1 MKKLLLTLLLILTIG
16 AVSVRAEE
24 TVLYTCLFG
33 DGHTSDKIGSYT
45 QTWTATTD
53 NNKFTIVNFNNN
65 NIGWNYIKCGSKS
78 GASVASIT
86 TAFAAPEP
94 ITKVAVTIDA
104 ITANKINSITLQTSA
119 DNKTWTDVNTYT
131 KDKGV
136 QTVTLP
142 NPQPNLYYRIKF
154 NCQKATSNGTVQV
167 SKVEY
172 YGDGG
177 LNEPNLSFG
186 ETTSYKVALGS
197 EFTAPILNKPEG
209 LNVTYSSSE
218 EKVATV
224 DTETGAVTIKG
235 LGVTEIKAT
244 SKETTEYYAGSA
256 SYTIIVFDPNAK
268 EDDLNAEVLGLKGNG
283 YDTYTHS
290 SIFADY
296 STVALNNEGIQWTTS
311 NASNGNKVGII
322 GNSKRYR
329 AVSVTVEFNS
339 IDKYNKL
346 NVYGATSPYE
356 SSEVLKDKTA
366 IGTIDG
372 TANKTVTY
380 TFPSDSKYTSFGLR
394 PNVTNAVKIT
404 SIKVKWSALPTAT
417 PVFTENLPGVYE
429 EIIDIY
435 IECPD
440 KDAKI
445 YYTLDGSTPTTE
457 SELYEDYI
465 IIEESA
471 TVKAI
476 ALLDGFPA
484 SEVLEGKYIINP
496 AGTELEEN
504 QVLVDFTNPAS
515 LYKFEGN
522 QVVPFTAETGADLSG
537 VELAHPYSHVTVT
550 PSAGSYNGHVKAH
563 SGATLV
569 FKAYN
574 KNKITK
580 IEINGE
586 NLHNLSFASHVIGDP
601 VENTVNA
608 AAETSNLTGDSA
620 KQTYE
625 PGNDAGASSVVL
637 TANDAANIHN
647 VKVTTKAGQS
657 TGVDEIF
664 TEDADAPARY
674 FNLQGVEVN
683 PENLPAGL
691 YIIKQGSK
699 TFKAIVK

>member
-33 DGHTSDKIGSYT
+33 SNYNSKGQSSYKNS
-45 QTWTATTD
+45 WTTH
-53 NNKFTIVNFNNN
+53 NKDANGETYNFNIENFNNN
-65 NIGWNYIKCGSKS
+65 NNGWNYVKCGFKD
-78 GASVASIT
+78 AELTASIA
-86 TAFAAPEP
+86 TAFAAPQP
-94 ITKVAVTIDA
+94 ITKVVVTIDA
-104 ITANKINSITLQTSA
+104 ITKSNVNSIILYTSE
-119 DNKTWTDVNTYT
+119 DNTNWSPAGTYNMAT
-131 KDKGV
+131 GA
-136 QTVTLP
+136 QTVELAVP
-142 NPQPNLYYRIKF
+142 AANLYYKVAF
-154 NCQKATSNGTVQV
+154 NCKAVKAVATI
-167 SKVEY
+167 SKVEF
-172 YGDGG
+172 YGDVVV
-177 LNEPNLSFG
+177 LDDANLSFG
-186 ETTSYKVALGS
+186 ETASYRVAIGS
-197 EFTAPILNKPEG
+197 EFKAPALVNPNN
-209 LNVTYSSSE
+209 LTVNYSSSD

-224 DTETGAVTIKG
+224 DAATGEVTING
-235 LGVTEIKAT
+235 PGVAVITAKSEPTDKF
-244 SKETTEYYAGSA
+244 YAGFA
-256 SYTIIVFDPNAK
+256 SYTINVYDPNSPEAK
-268 EDDLNAEVLGLKGNG
+268 IDFSVFYVEYSATELNKVWTATDGSGYTFNTTFSSENSKVDNYAYVASNQLRLYDSSKNIIDVEAPEHFAIKSINFSVDNSSKYGHPLING
-283 YDTYTHS
+283 E
-290 SIFADY
+290 A
-296 STVALNNEGIQWTTS
+296 TTG
-311 NASNGNKVGII
+311 SNGNYSYEFKTPETAFQLRP
-322 GNSKRYR
+322 GNSKQNRI
-329 AVSVTVEFNS
+329 NS
-339 IDKYNKL
+339 I
-346 NVYGATSPYE
+346 
-356 SSEVLKDKTA
+356 
-366 IGTIDG
+366 
-372 TANKTVTY
+372 
-380 TFPSDSKYTSFGLR
+380 TFTLSK
-394 PNVTNAVKIT
+394 
-404 SIKVKWSALPTAT
+404 LPTAT

-429 EIIDIY
+429 EIIHIY

-445 YYTLDGSTPTTE
+445 YYTLDGSTPTTD
-457 SELYEDYI
+457 SELLEDYI
-465 IIEESA
+465 IIDQSA

-476 ALLDGFPA
+476 AVLDGFPA

>member
-33 DGHTSDKIGSYT
+33 EKYNSAKQ
-45 QTWTATTD
+45 QTYKNSWTTH
-53 NNKFTIVNFNNN
+53 NKGANGKTYNFNIENFNNN
-65 NIGWNYIKCGSKS
+65 QNGWEYVKCGYSS
-78 GASVASIT
+78 NALTASIA
-86 TAFAAPEP
+86 TAFEVPEP
-94 ITKVAVTIDA
+94 ITKVVVTIDA
-104 ITANKINSITLQTSA
+104 ITKKNVNSIKLYTSK
-119 DNKTWTDVNTYT
+119 DNTNWTPAGDYNMATG
-131 KDKGV
+131 D
-136 QTVTLP
+136 QTVTLAAP
-142 NPQPNLYYRIKF
+142 ASNLYYKVAF
-154 NCQKATSNGTVQV
+154 DCKAVKAVATI
-167 SKVEY
+167 SKVEF
-172 YGDGG
+172 YGDGVV
-177 LNEPNLSFG
+177 LDDPNLSFG
-186 ETTSYKVALGS
+186 ETTSYRVAIGS
-197 EFTAPILNKPEG
+197 EFTAPKLIYPEG

-218 EKVATV
+218 EEVATV
-224 DTETGAVTIKG
+224 DAETGAVTING
-235 LGVTEIKAT
+235 LGVTEITAQSKAT
-244 SKETTEYYAGSA
+244 KEYNAGKA
-256 SYTIIVFDPNAK
+256 SYTINVYDPTSPEATIDFSNSKYGFKYSK
-268 EDDLNAEVLGLKGNG
+268 EQL
-283 YDTYTHS
+283 TH
-290 SIFADY
+290 
-296 STVALNNEGIQWTTS
+296 VWTTTDGS
-311 NASNGNKVGII
+311 DLSFNTTFSFGETTNSTYATTEYKDLRLYNTSKNIIDVEAPERYAINTINFSVATGSYGYPLINGEATIGSNGNY
-322 GNSKRYR
+322 SY
-329 AVSVTVEFNS
+329 EF
-339 IDKYNKL
+339 KTP
-346 NVYGATSPYE
+346 ATSFQ
-356 SSEVLKDKTA
+356 LKPSTNQKQTR
-366 IGTIDG
+366 INTI
-372 TANKTVTY
+372 
-380 TFPSDSKYTSFGLR
+380 TFTLSK
-394 PNVTNAVKIT
+394 
-404 SIKVKWSALPTAT
+404 LPTST
-417 PVFTENLPGVYE
+417 PVFTDNLPGVYTE
-429 EIIDIY
+429 SVEISLGCDDTEAI
-435 IECPD
+435 
-440 KDAKI
+440 I

-457 SELYEDYI
+457 SYVYGGAIELTQ
-465 IIEESA
+465 SA

-476 ALLDGFPA
+476 AVYDGFPE

-496 AGTELEEN
+496 AGTVLEEN

-515 LYKFEGN
+515 LFKYEGN

>member
-33 DGHTSDKIGSYT
+33 KNYNSKSLSSYENSW
-45 QTWTATTD
+45 QTT
-53 NNKFTIVNFNNN
+53 NNDANGNPYIFNITNCNNN
-65 NIGWNYIKCGSKS
+65 NNSWEYVRCVSSSK
-78 GASVASIT
+78 ALVAGIA
-86 TAFAAPEP
+86 TAFAAPQP
-94 ITKVAVTIDA
+94 ITKVVVTVDA
-104 ITANKINSITLQTSA
+104 ITTNNVNSIKLYTSE
-119 DNKTWTDVNTYT
+119 DNTNWTEAGTYNKAT
-131 KDKGV
+131 GG
-136 QTVTLP
+136 QTVTLAVP
-142 NPQPNLYYRIKF
+142 ASNLYYKVAIDGKQAK
-154 NCQKATSNGTVQV
+154 NGSCQI
-167 SKVEY
+167 SKVEF
-172 YGDGG
+172 YGDGAV
-177 LNEPNLSFG
+177 LDNANLSFG

-197 EFTAPILNKPEG
+197 EFTAPELNNPNK
-209 LNVTYSSSE
+209 LTVTYSSSKE
-218 EKVATV
+218 NVATV
-224 DTETGAVTIKG
+224 DAETGAVTIIG
-235 LGVTEIKAT
+235 LGVTEITAKSEAT
-244 SKETTEYYAGSA
+244 DEINAGFA
-256 SYTIIVFDPNAK
+256 SYTINVYDPNNLEAK
-268 EDDLNAEVLGLKGNG
+268 IDFSELSVTYSATQLKQVWTATDGSGYAFNTTFSFDNG
-283 YDTYTHS
+283 KTGTY
-290 SIFADY
+290 A
-296 STVALNNEGIQWTTS
+296 TVASKQLRLYNSGNNIIDVEAPERYAINTINFSVATGSYGYPLINGEATIG
-311 NASNGNKVGII
+311 SNGNY
-322 GNSKRYR
+322 SY
-329 AVSVTVEFNS
+329 EF
-339 IDKYNKL
+339 KTP
-346 NVYGATSPYE
+346 ATSFQ
-356 SSEVLKDKTA
+356 LKPSTNQKQTR
-366 IGTIDG
+366 INTI
-372 TANKTVTY
+372 
-380 TFPSDSKYTSFGLR
+380 TFTLSK
-394 PNVTNAVKIT
+394 
-404 SIKVKWSALPTAT
+404 LPTST
-417 PVFTENLPGVYE
+417 PVFTENLPGVYTE
-429 EIIDIY
+429 SAEISLGCDDT
-435 IECPD
+435 E
-440 KDAKI
+440 ATI

-457 SELYEDYI
+457 SEVYGGP
-465 IIEESA
+465 IELTQSA

-476 ALLDGFPA
+476 AVLNGFPA

-515 LYKFEGN
+515 LYKYEGN
-522 QVVPFTAETGADLSG
+522 QVVPFTAETGASLSG

-601 VENTVNA
+601 EENTVNA